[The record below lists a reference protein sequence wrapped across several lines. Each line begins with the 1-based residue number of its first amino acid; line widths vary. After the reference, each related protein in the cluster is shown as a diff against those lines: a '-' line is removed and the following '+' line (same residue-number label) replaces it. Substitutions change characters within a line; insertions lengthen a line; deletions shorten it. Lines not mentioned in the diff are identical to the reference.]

1 MNTNKFQNV
10 NKFHDK
16 RINELIYVP
25 NIHPQYIRRGEDIA
39 SVSSGERWFRS
50 NIKNSYTEIN

>member
-1 MNTNKFQNV
+1 MNKFQ
-10 NKFHDK
+10 DK
-16 RINELIYVP
+16 KINELIYIP

-50 NIKNSYTEIN
+50 NIKNSYTKIN